1 MGYTQ
6 YGWSALRRRTRRSV
20 LNSNFHDVF
29 MDVFAFPPGAR
40 SRRRPAPGVRPRRP
54 QTGQLANG
62 ERAREHARES
72 QVSGLAPQP
81 PAYLVPSPA
90 FPLSSYRS
98 GRDRIA
104 DCNRVYIAAGPPQ
117 STVLSPRQ
125 ARVDRA
131 PDSRVLRP
139 SESLKVDSRR
149 ARSNTFPHTTDTPT
163 RTDTQGHRTGPGQG
177 GATARGVRQADPAP

>member
-1 MGYTQ
+1 MDR
-6 YGWSALRRRTRRSV
+6 ARRGGGRDVRFKTERMLFPMMFS
-20 LNSNFHDVF
+20 STSDVF
-29 MDVFAFPPGAR
+29 RRARVAAASRPGRAT
-40 SRRRPAPGVRPRRP
+40 RRP

-139 SESLKVDSRR
+139 SESLKVDTSKTRALPHGRR
-149 ARSNTFPHTTDTPT
+149 ARSAAHRHTGSP
-163 RTDTQGHRTGPGQG
+163 RTGPGQG

>member
-1 MGYTQ
+1 MF
-6 YGWSALRRRTRRSV
+6 SLFRR
-20 LNSNFHDVF
+20 
-29 MDVFAFPPGAR
+29 AR

-149 ARSNTFPHTTDTPT
+149 ARSNTFPHRHTDTHRHTGSP
-163 RTDTQGHRTGPGQG
+163 HRTGSGRRDSQG
-177 GATARGVRQADPAP
+177 RASGRPCSLTSHDTRQVQTPPRPFTKTKARTARWTAA

>member
-1 MGYTQ
+1 MF
-6 YGWSALRRRTRRSV
+6 SLFRR
-20 LNSNFHDVF
+20 
-29 MDVFAFPPGAR
+29 AR

-149 ARSNTFPHTTDTPT
+149 ARSNTLHVPT
-163 RTDTQGHRTGPGQG
+163 QTHRHAQTHRVTAQDRVREARQPG
-177 GATARGVRQADPAP
+177 ACVRPTLLPDKS